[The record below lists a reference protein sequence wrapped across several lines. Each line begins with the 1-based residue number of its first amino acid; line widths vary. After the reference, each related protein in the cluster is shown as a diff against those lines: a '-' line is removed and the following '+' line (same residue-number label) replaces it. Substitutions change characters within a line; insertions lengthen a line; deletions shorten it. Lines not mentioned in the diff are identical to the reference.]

1 MPLNAI
7 LQYSAAGFCI
17 GLAFFALQRDH
28 RSFVHRIF
36 AVGMTALALESFFSG
51 LSTQTLSPATA
62 MVWQHWR
69 SLATAFLPGIWLLF
83 SLSLAREEFRPL
95 LAKWKWV
102 IGSVFLLPLIFV
114 GLLRE
119 YFFLDAPIHLPHGWE
134 LGLGW
139 SGYAFHVC
147 LPTVLHNSIDLLLS
161 IY

>member
-62 MVWQHWR
+62 MV
-69 SLATAFLPGIWLLF
+69 
-83 SLSLAREEFRPL
+83 
-95 LAKWKWV
+95 
-102 IGSVFLLPLIFV
+102 
-114 GLLRE
+114 
-119 YFFLDAPIHLPHGWE
+119 
-134 LGLGW
+134 
-139 SGYAFHVC
+139 
-147 LPTVLHNSIDLLLS
+147 
-161 IY
+161 